1 MLCVLRILQAKIK
14 LTNKTILRSYT
25 FTQMQKIVTY
35 GKTIRRPADKDGS
48 FYSFFYNNQ
57 EYFDEIIYKQN
68 IKSYSCIGVINPY

>member
-1 MLCVLRILQAKIK
+1 
-14 LTNKTILRSYT
+14 
-25 FTQMQKIVTY
+25 MQKIVTY

-57 EYFDEIIYKQN
+57 EYFHEIIYKQN

>member
-1 MLCVLRILQAKIK
+1 
-14 LTNKTILRSYT
+14 
-25 FTQMQKIVTY
+25 MQKIVTY

-48 FYSFFYNNQ
+48 FILFYNNQ